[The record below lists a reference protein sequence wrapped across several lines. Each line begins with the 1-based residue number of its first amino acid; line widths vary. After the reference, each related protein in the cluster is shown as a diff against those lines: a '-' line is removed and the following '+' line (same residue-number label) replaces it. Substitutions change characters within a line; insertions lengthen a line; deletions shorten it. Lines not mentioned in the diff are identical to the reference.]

1 MEAFFGSLVSFLA
14 ILNPFA
20 LCLYL
25 EEVMAKFERKGF
37 VRVLASACAFSL
49 AVFLLCAYGGEPFLR
64 RVLRVKPEAM
74 RVFGGLIF
82 LIVGYNYAVK
92 GYRTAEMLRGSLEDI
107 PAAIAMPLMIGAGT
121 ITQSILIG
129 KALPLWEWVLVLTLG
144 VAAAF
149 AIVVAFKVIRDHVR
163 ARREAIF
170 DRYVAVLA
178 RVNGL
183 IIGAISVNMVVTGL
197 RALWETSDTMI

>member
-37 VRVLASACAFSL
+37 IRVLASACAFSL

-92 GYRTAEMLRGSLEDI
+92 GYRTAELLRGSLEEV

-121 ITQSILIG
+121 ITQAILIG
-129 KALPLWEWVLVLTLG
+129 KALPMWEWMLVLLVG
-144 VAAAF
+144 VAVAF
-149 AIVVAFKVIRDHVR
+149 AIVVVFKILRDHVR
-163 ARREAIF
+163 ARKEALF

-183 IIGAISVNMVVTGL
+183 VIGAISVNMIVTGL
-197 RALWETSDTMI
+197 HALWDADEAMM

>member
-1 MEAFFGSLVSFLA
+1 MEEFFGSLVSFLA

-25 EEVMAKFERKGF
+25 EEVMAKFERRGF
-37 VRVLASACAFSL
+37 IRILGSACAFSL

-64 RVLRVKPEAM
+64 RLLRVKPEAM

-92 GYRTAEMLRGSLEDI
+92 GYRTAELLRGSLEDL

-129 KALPLWEWVLVLTLG
+129 KSLPTWEWVLVLAGG

-149 AIVVAFKVIRDHVR
+149 VIVVAFKVIRDHVR
-163 ARREAIF
+163 ARREALF

-183 IIGAISVNMVVTGL
+183 VIGAISVNMIVTGL
-197 RALWETSDTMI
+197 HALWETGDTMM

>member
-1 MEAFFGSLVSFLA
+1 MDAFFESLVSFLA

-25 EEVMAKFERKGF
+25 EEAMAKLERRGF
-37 VRVLASACAFSL
+37 VRVLASACVFAL
-49 AVFLLCAYGGEPFLR
+49 AVFWLSAYGGEPFLTT
-64 RVLRVKPEAM
+64 VLRVRPDAL

-82 LIVGYNYAVK
+82 LVVGYNYAVK
-92 GYRTAEMLRGSLEDI
+92 GYRTVELLRGSLEEL

-129 KALPLWEWVLVLTLG
+129 KAHAAWEWMLVLTSG

-149 AIVVAFKVIRDHVR
+149 GIVLLFKTLRDHVR
-163 ARREAIF
+163 ARKETLF
-170 DRYVAVLA
+170 DRYVSVLT
-178 RVNGL
+178 RINGL
-183 IIGAISVNMVVTGL
+183 VVGAISVNMIVTGL
-197 RALWETSDTMI
+197 HQLWGGPPA